1 MNATTAYG
9 RADGDGIEARFARR
23 IVAQLDQQSDLL
35 GHDITER
42 LRVGRE
48 QALARARQARAIR
61 PITNPKT
68 QIVGTARG
76 TLSLGGSPSG
86 WLRLA
91 SLLPLMVLV
100 VGLLAIQ
107 YLHEQAEIRAA
118 ADVDTALLADDLPPE
133 AYGDPGFAVFLKQPE
148 P

>member
-1 MNATTAYG
+1 MNGTTADR
-9 RADGDGIEARFARR
+9 RADCFEIEARFARR
-23 IVAQLDQQSDLL
+23 IVARLDQQSDLL
-35 GHDITER
+35 GHDIAER

-48 QALARARQARAIR
+48 QALARARQARAAR
-61 PITNPKT
+61 PATSAKPL
-68 QIVGTARG
+68 IVGAAQG

-100 VGLLAIQ
+100 AGLLAIQ

-148 P
+148 Q

>member
-1 MNATTAYG
+1 MNPTTAY
-9 RADGDGIEARFARR
+9 RRDDSDDIEARLARR
-23 IVAQLDQQSDLL
+23 IVARLEQQSDLL

-48 QALARARQARAIR
+48 QALARARQARAAR
-61 PITNPKT
+61 PVASPRLHV
-68 QIVGTARG
+68 VGAARG
-76 TLSLGGSPSG
+76 TLALGASPSG
-86 WLRLA
+86 WLRVA
-91 SLLPLMVLV
+91 SLLPLIVLV

-118 ADVDTALLADDLPPE
+118 ADIDTALLADDLPPE

>member
-1 MNATTAYG
+1 MNVTTAAR
-9 RADGDGIEARFARR
+9 RADCFEIEARFARR
-23 IVAQLDQQSDLL
+23 IVARLDQQSDLL
-35 GHDITER
+35 GHDIAER

-48 QALARARQARAIR
+48 QALARARQARAAR
-61 PITNPKT
+61 PVTSAKP
-68 QIVGTARG
+68 QIVGAAQG

-100 VGLLAIQ
+100 AGLLAIQ

-148 P
+148 Q